1 MSYVELEGVT
11 KLYGETRALDVE
23 RLGIEEGEFFALVGP
38 SGSGK
43 TTLLRL
49 IAGFTEPT
57 SGTIL
62 IAGKTVQHLPPYK
75 RDIGMVFQNYALFPH
90 MSVYENV
97 AFGLKVRHL
106 PKAETEARVKEL
118 LDLVRLPGMEARRP
132 QQLSGGQQQRVA
144 LARSLVTRPRLLLL
158 DEPLG
163 ALDKKLR
170 TAMQVE
176 LRQIQREVGITTAF
190 VTHDQEEALT
200 LSDRIAVINE
210 GKVVQLGP
218 PADVYE
224 HPATRF
230 VADFLGQSNFISGSV
245 LSHEAGRLRV
255 STPTGLHVFARSDRA
270 LPANANVT
278 LAVRPEK
285 IRLSTARPESANA
298 FVAEIVHIVYLG
310 TSITYHLKLSE
321 GTPLIS
327 FDRNEGAGHTYA
339 IGTRVVAAWDEENS
353 LVMQD

>member
-1 MSYVELEGVT
+1 MSYVELQGVT
-11 KLYGETRALDVE
+11 KFYGETRALDIE
-23 RLGIEEGEFFALVGP
+23 RLEIEEGEFFALVGP

-49 IAGFTEPT
+49 IAGFAEPT

-62 IAGKTVQHLPPYK
+62 IMGNSVQHLPPYK

-90 MSVYENV
+90 MSVYGNI
-97 AFGLKVRHL
+97 AFGLEVRHL
-106 PKAETEARVKEL
+106 SQSDTESRVKAL
-118 LDLVRLPGMEARRP
+118 LELVRLPGMQDRRP

-144 LARSLVTRPRLLLL
+144 LARALATRPQLLLL

-176 LRQIQREVGITTAF
+176 LRQIQREVGITTVF

-210 GKVVQLGP
+210 GRVVQLGP
-218 PADVYE
+218 PDEVYE
-224 HPATRF
+224 RPATRF
-230 VADFLGQSNFISGSV
+230 VADFLGQSNFLSGNI
-245 LSHEAGRLRV
+245 LSHEAGRLSVR
-255 STPTGLHVFARSDRA
+255 TPTGLEVFARSDRK
-270 LPANANVT
+270 LPAKATVT

-285 IRLSTARPESANA
+285 IRLSTGKAHGANA
-298 FVAEIVHIVYLG
+298 FEAEIVHIVYLG
-310 TSITYHLKLSE
+310 TSITYHLELSE
-321 GTPLIS
+321 GTHMIA
-327 FDRNEGAGHTYA
+327 FDRNEGSGRTHRV
-339 IGTRVVAAWDEENS
+339 GTRVVVAWDEEHS